1 MTEEMPDFSEY
12 GEEELLAALGSY
24 LLGDGFGAGPQDED
38 GNRRFGRQ
46 WFDERI
52 DSFREAVCGSRI
64 ASQLTGDFTADVAA
78 VASLLPFGSDKLLAL
93 TVAAIIVRRGV
104 TQFCASASS

>member
-1 MTEEMPDFSEY
+1 MSEDAPDFNAY
-12 GEEELLAALGSY
+12 GEEELFAALGSY
-24 LLGDGFGAGPQDED
+24 LLGEGFGAGPQDDD

-46 WFDERI
+46 WFEDRL

-64 ASQLTGDFTADVAA
+64 AAQLTGDFTTDVTA
-78 VASLLPFGSDKLLAL
+78 VASLLPLGSDKLLAL

-104 TQFCASASS
+104 TRFCGAGPS